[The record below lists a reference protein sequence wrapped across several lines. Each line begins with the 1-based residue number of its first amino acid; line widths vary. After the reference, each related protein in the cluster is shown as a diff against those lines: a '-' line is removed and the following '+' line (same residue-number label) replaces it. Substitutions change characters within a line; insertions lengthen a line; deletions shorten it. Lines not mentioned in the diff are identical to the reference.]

1 MLSTVY
7 RNRYINRQS
16 KLGFTVGI
24 ALFVAIC
31 CCSARPSLERV
42 SERQMVPGAIVC
54 NALGLGRDDFSGFL
68 TYLAANALLYGVGVA
83 ALFLI
88 AVPSRWES

>member
-1 MLSTVY
+1 
-7 RNRYINRQS
+7 
-16 KLGFTVGI
+16 
-24 ALFVAIC
+24 
-31 CCSARPSLERV
+31 
-42 SERQMVPGAIVC
+42 MVPGAIVC